1 MPGHCVKV
9 PQQNNFTDCGLYLL
23 QYVEYFFLDPIRD
36 YRTPIKLHDWFD
48 TLIVTKKREDISNL
62 LKELIQKHNPDG
74 LPLPDIKFPTLNG
87 KVFFFLLIRF
97 FFVNVF
103 SHQSTGKLII
113 DPDENF
119 NDAEFEEEE
128 MEDEEFVTGSQ
139 ESSTSERLI
148 EEEPSRVIPIQTKKT
163 IKLKRLNSAGTVTGA
178 LANNSTA
185 TGNSGQSLLAS
196 SQKRPL
202 EGVKSGA
209 DCSIRPKA
217 AKLSD
222 SPNKVV
228 TTQN

>member
-1 MPGHCVKV
+1 MPFVVFNKLKKKTIKSNRH
-9 PQQNNFTDCGLYLL
+9 NIFTIIH
-23 QYVEYFFLDPIRD
+23 PAIHSRSS
-36 YRTPIKLHDWFD
+36 I
-48 TLIVTKKREDISNL
+48 
-62 LKELIQKHNPDG
+62 
-74 LPLPDIKFPTLNG
+74 
-87 KVFFFLLIRF
+87 
-97 FFVNVF
+97 
-103 SHQSTGKLII
+103 GKLII

-128 MEDEEFVTGSQ
+128 MEDEEFVAGSQ
-139 ESSTSERLI
+139 ESSTSVERLI

-178 LANNSTA
+178 LANSTA

-202 EGVKSGA
+202 EGIKTGA